1 LKLLEGDVDAER
13 EGAGHGVARSRSALV
28 GAAGNRQLG
37 IDELAVL
44 FERRPVAEVLAREID
59 ADLVD
64 AGLLGEGRGDRV
76 ADGQVFQAQVAD
88 ILQVTVVDLAQITSR

>member
-1 LKLLEGDVDAER
+1 MSMPK
-13 EGAGHGVARSRSALV
+13 
-28 GAAGNRQLG
+28 
-37 IDELAVL
+37 
-44 FERRPVAEVLAREID
+44 VLAREID

>member
-1 LKLLEGDVDAER
+1 MKLLEGDVDAEHER
-13 EGAGHGVARSRSALV
+13 LGPRIVGIVVHAGTVDSRF
-28 GAAGNRQLG
+28 G
-37 IDELAVL
+37 IDVLGVL

>member
-1 LKLLEGDVDAER
+1 LKLEGDVDAEHER
-13 EGAGHGVARSRSALV
+13 LGPRIVGVVAHV
-28 GAAGNRQLG
+28 GTAVDGGFG
-37 IDELAVL
+37 IDVLGVL

-76 ADGQVFQAQVAD
+76 ADGQVLQAQVAD
-88 ILQVTVVDLAQITSR
+88 ILQVTVVDLAQIASR